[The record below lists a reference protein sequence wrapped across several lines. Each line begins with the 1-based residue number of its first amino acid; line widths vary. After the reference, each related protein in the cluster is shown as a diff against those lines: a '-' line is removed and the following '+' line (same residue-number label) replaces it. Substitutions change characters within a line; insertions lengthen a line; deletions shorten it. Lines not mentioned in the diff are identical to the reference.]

1 MLKSSAN
8 TTGVG
13 NSAFN
18 GTFNVTTITNDKEFQ
33 HSTTDIDGKT
43 HTTGDFTSD
52 TATRSL
58 DLPRFQRNDLQSNFY
73 IYRSEVISDYIKDVQ
88 DGIYH
93 LYVLKAD
100 NTVVEEFT
108 DQKYSQNVT
117 DLYPQQ
123 DKDNEN
129 DNPPSAVSF
138 AKEINR

>member
-1 MLKSSAN
+1 MICNL
-8 TTGVG
+8 
-13 NSAFN
+13 
-18 GTFNVTTITNDKEFQ
+18 
-33 HSTTDIDGKT
+33 
-43 HTTGDFTSD
+43 
-52 TATRSL
+52 
-58 DLPRFQRNDLQSNFY
+58 NFY

-100 NTVVEEFT
+100 NSVVEEFT

-138 AKEINR
+138 AKRNPIGDVVTNSLKNSITRESTDKLLQDFGKD

>member
-1 MLKSSAN
+1 MTYN
-8 TTGVG
+8 QT
-13 NSAFN
+13 
-18 GTFNVTTITNDKEFQ
+18 
-33 HSTTDIDGKT
+33 
-43 HTTGDFTSD
+43 
-52 TATRSL
+52 
-58 DLPRFQRNDLQSNFY
+58 Y

-100 NTVVEEFT
+100 NSVVEEFT

-138 AKEINR
+138 KLREIQLVMS